1 MEIRIIMFI
10 RFITAVIIILFSFDG
25 LAEDKINKT
34 STSRHDM
41 AKSHI
46 KASEPINVDI
56 YAVLDRVFDIN
67 ISERSYKAEAEVI
80 LKWRPSKD
88 DLNIISKLKEHHY
101 SGSHAQEILEQIWHP
116 EFIVKSELSRREQ
129 LFRTVSIN
137 PDGSIEIFEKF
148 STYLPIKSEMT
159 SYPFGNLDLNIG
171 MVAFKHDSSEMLF
184 KPVSFSI
191 GHKDSNDSI
200 GHIDRND
207 NVIIG
212 NWSLL
217 GKSMDTL
224 LDNRLS
230 SNHDIYSKL
239 SLSFT
244 LKHDFLDSLQKIFIP
259 ILGVLFISL
268 MLNTFSSMRFK
279 ENIDMRVMGQI
290 SLLLTTFA
298 LKFTL
303 SDDIPS
309 THYLTLIDYLFII
322 TIIVV
327 IFNLLFSVVLG
338 EYYLDGGGDKI
349 RKIEIISDYAA
360 PIITLGVVICIFY
373 LNIN

>member
-1 MEIRIIMFI
+1 MI
-10 RFITAVIIILFSFDG
+10 A
-25 LAEDKINKT
+25 
-34 STSRHDM
+34 
-41 AKSHI
+41 
-46 KASEPINVDI
+46 
-56 YAVLDRVFDIN
+56 
-67 ISERSYKAEAEVI
+67 
-80 LKWRPSKD
+80 
-88 DLNIISKLKEHHY
+88 
-101 SGSHAQEILEQIWHP
+101 
-116 EFIVKSELSRREQ
+116 
-129 LFRTVSIN
+129 
-137 PDGSIEIFEKF
+137 IEIFEKF

-159 SYPFGNLDLNIG
+159 SYPFGNLVLNIG
-171 MVAFKHDSSEMLF
+171 IVAFKHDSSEMLF

-191 GHKDSNDSI
+191 GHMDSNDSI
-200 GHIDRND
+200 GHIDSND

-230 SNHDIYSKL
+230 SNHDVYSKL

-322 TIIVV
+322 TTIVV

-349 RKIEIISDYAA
+349 RKIEKISDYAA

>member
-1 MEIRIIMFI
+1 MGIRIIMFI
-10 RFITAVIIILFSFDG
+10 RFITAVIIVLFSFDG
-25 LAEDKINKT
+25 LAKDKINKT
-34 STSRHDM
+34 PTSRHDM

-67 ISERSYKAEAEVI
+67 ISDRSYKAEAEVI

-129 LFRTVSIN
+129 LFRTFSIN

-148 STYLPIKSEMT
+148 STYLPIKSEMR
-159 SYPFGNLDLNIG
+159 SYPFGNLDLNIEI
-171 MVAFKHDSSEMLF
+171 VAIKHDSSEMLF

-200 GHIDRND
+200 GHIDSND

-230 SNHDIYSKL
+230 SNHDVYSKL
-239 SLSFT
+239 SLSFI
-244 LKHDFLDSLQKIFIP
+244 LKHYFLDSLQKIFIP

-279 ENIDMRVMGQI
+279 ENIDVRVMGQI

-322 TIIVV
+322 TTIVV

-349 RKIEIISDYAA
+349 RKIEKISDYAA

>member
-1 MEIRIIMFI
+1 MFI
-10 RFITAVIIILFSFDG
+10 RFITAVIIVLFSFDG

-34 STSRHDM
+34 TTSRHDM

-116 EFIVKSELSRREQ
+116 EYIIKSELSRREQ

-171 MVAFKHDSSEMLF
+171 IVAFKHDSSEMLF

-191 GHKDSNDSI
+191 GHIDSNDSI
-200 GHIDRND
+200 GHIDSDD

-230 SNHDIYSKL
+230 SNHDVYSKL

-322 TIIVV
+322 TTIVV
-327 IFNLLFSVVLG
+327 IFNLLFSVVLCDK
-338 EYYLDGGGDKI
+338 YLDVVGDKI
-349 RKIEIISDYAA
+349 RKIEKISDYAVT
-360 PIITLGVVICIFY
+360 IITLGVVICIFY